1 MKKSVFFNTV
11 AKKYAMGYI
20 IMGFFVLVF
29 LVSGLFENF
38 YVSSRYS
45 RATSELVAVNR
56 LETAV
61 NDLNESVNLAYLY
74 LSADG
79 VKAYDRGTENV
90 REEITGIEAQ
100 LEQRFE
106 RELSDACN
114 TVKTYIEKSEGLMES
129 LGEYLNGQKRRDA
142 DYTSLERQYGELQ
155 EVYGYVNLRFQNTY
169 TAKLVT
175 LRAME
180 ERLDRLQRY
189 TAAFQLALMAVMGLI
204 CSVYLYKVI
213 REVSGS
219 IRKMMAGVNSMREN
233 ISLAEPIQV
242 GSNDEFDEFAGAF
255 NHMIEIIRD
264 QMRKIEENADIKE
277 RLAAL
282 EIENLRIYSELQ
294 KSHLNFLQARINPHF
309 LFNTLNMI
317 SSLARI
323 ENADQCAELMEIT
336 ATFLRYNLDN
346 ISKTVTL
353 QKEMENLKDYVAIQE
368 YRYGGRYSYFFDVD
382 ESCFDFKMPCMILQP
397 LVENAI
403 QHGIAMK
410 MSGGCVWI
418 KVFRTEH
425 HICMEVRDNGVG
437 MTPQQI
443 RRIYEEFE
451 NNGSSGMHIGLRNI
465 YHRIQLFYY
474 GHAKFEIE
482 AMTPGLKIRIWLQR
496 EG

>member
-1 MKKSVFFNTV
+1 
-11 AKKYAMGYI
+11 
-20 IMGFFVLVF
+20 
-29 LVSGLFENF
+29 
-38 YVSSRYS
+38 
-45 RATSELVAVNR
+45 
-56 LETAV
+56 
-61 NDLNESVNLAYLY
+61 
-74 LSADG
+74 
-79 VKAYDRGTENV
+79 
-90 REEITGIEAQ
+90 
-100 LEQRFE
+100 
-106 RELSDACN
+106 
-114 TVKTYIEKSEGLMES
+114 MES
-129 LGEYLNGQKRRDA
+129 LGEYLNGKKRRGA
-142 DYTSLERQYGELQ
+142 DYTSLEQQYGELQ

-169 TAKLVT
+169 TAKLGT
-175 LRAME
+175 LRAMQ

-189 TAAFQLALMAVMGLI
+189 TAVFQLALMTVMGLI

-294 KSHLNFLQARINPHF
+294 KSHLNFLQSRINPHF

-323 ENADQCAELMEIT
+323 ENADRL
-336 ATFLRYNLDN
+336 
-346 ISKTVTL
+346 
-353 QKEMENLKDYVAIQE
+353 
-368 YRYGGRYSYFFDVD
+368 
-382 ESCFDFKMPCMILQP
+382 DFKMPCMILQP

-418 KVFRTEH
+418 RVFRTEN
-425 HICMEVRDNGVG
+425 HICMEVSDNGVG

-443 RRIYEEFE
+443 RRIYEDFE

-465 YHRIQLFYY
+465 YHRIQLFYN

-482 AMTPGLKIRIWLQR
+482 TMNPGLKIMIWLQR

>member
-1 MKKSVFFNTV
+1 MRRSVFFNTV
-11 AKKYAMGYI
+11 AKKYATGYM
-20 IMGFFVLVF
+20 IMGLFVLVF
-29 LVSGLFENF
+29 LASSLFENF

-56 LETAV
+56 LETSV
-61 NDLNESVNLAYLY
+61 NDLNESVNLVYLY

-79 VKAYDRGTENV
+79 VDQYEANKARAEQD
-90 REEITGIEAQ
+90 IAGIEAQ
-100 LEQRFE
+100 LELRFE

-114 TVKTYIEKSEGLMES
+114 TIKTYVEKSEALMES
-129 LGEYLNGQKRRDA
+129 LREYLSGQKRTGA
-142 DYTSLERQYGELQ
+142 EYALLETQYGELQ

-169 TAKLVT
+169 TAKLGT
-175 LRAME
+175 LSAME
-180 ERLDRLQRY
+180 ARLDRLQRC
-189 TAAFQLALMAVMGLI
+189 TAVFQVALMAAMVAI
-204 CSVYLYKVI
+204 CTIYLYKVI
-213 REVSGS
+213 REVSRS

-233 ISLAEPIQV
+233 ISQAQPIQM
-242 GSNDEFDEFAGAF
+242 GSNDEFDEFANAF
-255 NHMIEIIRD
+255 NHMIEIIQD
-264 QMRKIEENADIKE
+264 QMHRLEENADIKE

-282 EIENLRIYSELQ
+282 EIENLRMYSELQ
-294 KSHLNFLQARINPHF
+294 KSHLNFLQSRINPHF

-323 ENADQCAELMEIT
+323 ENADKCAELMEIT

-368 YRYGGRYSYFFDVD
+368 YRYGGRYAYYFDVD
-382 ESCFDFKMPCMILQP
+382 DSCLDFRMPCMILQP

-418 KVFRTEH
+418 KVFRSGDS
-425 HICMEVRDNGVG
+425 ICMEVRDNGVG
-437 MTPQQI
+437 MTEQQI
-443 RRIYEEFE
+443 REIQADFE
-451 NNGSSGMHIGLRNI
+451 TNSSSGTHIGLRNI
-465 YHRIQLFYY
+465 YRRIQLFYS
-474 GHAKFEIE
+474 GRAKFEIE
-482 AMTPGLKIRIWLQR
+482 NMNPGLKIVIWLQQ